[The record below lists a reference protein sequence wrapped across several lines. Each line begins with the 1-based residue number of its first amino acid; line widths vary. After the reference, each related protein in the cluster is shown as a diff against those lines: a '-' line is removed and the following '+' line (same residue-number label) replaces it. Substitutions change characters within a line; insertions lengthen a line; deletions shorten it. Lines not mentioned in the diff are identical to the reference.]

1 MINQSLMIMNLV
13 INGKMKSWNNNNRSK
28 RTRQSKKPKKK
39 KENLCGSIYS
49 WIYIHGKGV
58 EINMII
64 KQVCCGI

>member
-1 MINQSLMIMNLV
+1 MKEQDNQ
-13 INGKMKSWNNNNRSK
+13 RS
-28 RTRQSKKPKKK
+28 QKKK
-39 KENLCGSIYS
+39 TMRIYVVRSS